1 MRASTVR
8 KVVSACSWLVAA
20 VGLILGISHSMSG
33 QTLSSPFFVAS
44 IAVFCTSLVV
54 GFAVH
59 RPSSTIAFFAIVTTA
74 AALCGLWLT
83 ERSSS
88 RNDQLGS
95 EVLFFAVQVLLAVV
109 LMLVIKSRL
118 GSRTSAVLADG
129 TIVAIG
135 AWLITWVILIRPSIA
150 ASTATSL
157 TVARGIT
164 LASAIV
170 VVFLL
175 ALLVFSDSSPTPASA
190 FFGVS
195 ISLLVVTVFLR
206 AIASRGDVSLS
217 ATTTQTPI
225 VIALGIASA
234 AFLHSTSRS
243 VTQSGVVRMS
253 PALVTRLTT
262 TTVSLIVPV
271 VVLALTDPDGSQ
283 DRIVRTISVTVLA
296 LAAMIRIVQSVRANA
311 QTQEHLIRNALTDS
325 LTGLPNRIMM
335 LQHIE
340 HSVQKNW
347 NSHKQTTVLFIDVDR
362 FKNINDSLGHSTGDN
377 VLTDIA
383 KRLLTA
389 IPETATVGR
398 ISGDEF
404 VVLDPSTESPT
415 QSVVLAERVLDAFRD
430 PIATSD
436 GDMFITASIG
446 VAYAPRGVL
455 MNADELMR
463 HADTAMYRAK
473 AAGRNCIALFD
484 ESMVDQV
491 TKRLDVET
499 ALYRALERG
508 EVRLVHQPIIDIDLG
523 IVVGFEALMRWD
535 RGDSG
540 VVAPSDFIPIAEE
553 TGTIVPL
560 GSWAINDAL
569 CQLRAWIDSGV
580 CSPTATISVN
590 VSPRQLHDPQ
600 FYTVVKNALS
610 DADVSPEQLWLEV
623 TESVV
628 ITEPVQALA
637 SLRRLNSLGVRI
649 AIDDFGTGYSSLSLL
664 QQFPIQCIK
673 IDRSF
678 VQKLESDESTHN
690 IVRTII
696 AMASA
701 MNADIIAEGIE
712 EPGQLA
718 ILSTLNCRKAQGYL
732 ISRPLEAIDIPAAI
746 NTIHE
751 QEWWK
756 TNTTGR

>member
-1 MRASTVR
+1 MRKAL
-8 KVVSACSWLVAA
+8 SALAWPVALL
-20 VGLILGISHSMSG
+20 GLALGIAHA
-33 QTLSSPFFVAS
+33 SSQSAFRSP
-44 IAVFCTSLVV
+44 SL
-54 GFAVH
+54 
-59 RPSSTIAFFAIVTTA
+59 TA
-74 AALCGLWLT
+74 AAGLFAASVVIGFFTHRPNLA
-83 ERSSS
+83 
-88 RNDQLGS
+88 LP
-95 EVLFFAVQVLLAVV
+95 FFAVLIAGTAVGGIWIARQSTSTSTQLSAEAVLLSTQLLLAIILSVV
-109 LMLVIKSRL
+109 ISLRL
-118 GSRTSAVLADG
+118 GARTRAVLADG

-150 ASTATSL
+150 ASTASSL
-157 TVARGIT
+157 TVARGLT

-175 ALLVFSDSSPTPASA
+175 ALLVFSDSSPTPSSA

-195 ISLLVVTVFLR
+195 ATLLIVTVFLR
-206 AIASRGDVSLS
+206 AIATRSDISIS
-217 ATTTQTPI
+217 AATSEVPI
-225 VIALGIASA
+225 VIALAMASA
-234 AFLHSTSRS
+234 AFLHHSSRS
-243 VTQSGVVRMS
+243 ITQSGVSRLS
-253 PALVTRLTT
+253 PPLMTRLIT

-271 VVLALTDPDGSQ
+271 VVLALTDPDSSQ
-283 DRIVRTISVTVLA
+283 DRIVRTVSVTVLA
-296 LAAMIRIVQSVRANA
+296 LAAMIRIVQSVRTNA
-311 QTQEHLIRNALTDS
+311 QTQEHLIRSALTDS

-347 NSHKQTTVLFIDVDR
+347 NSPKQTTVLFIDVDR
-362 FKNINDSLGHSTGDN
+362 FKNINDSLGHSTGDD

-389 IPETATVGR
+389 IPPTSTVGR

-404 VVLDPSTESPT
+404 VVIDSTTESPT

-430 PIATSD
+430 PVATTD

-446 VAYAPRGVL
+446 VAYAPRGIT
-455 MNADELMR
+455 MTADELMR

-491 TKRLDVET
+491 SKRLDVET
-499 ALYRALERG
+499 ALYRALERN
-508 EVRLVHQPIIDIDLG
+508 EVRLVHQPIIDVELG
-523 IVVGFEALMRWD
+523 LVVGFEALMRWD
-535 RGDSG
+535 RGDNG
-540 VVAPSDFIPIAEE
+540 VVPPADFIPVAEE

-560 GSWAINDAL
+560 GTWALNDAL
-569 CQLRAWIDSGV
+569 RQLRSWIDSGV
-580 CSPTATISVN
+580 CSPSATISVN

-600 FYTVVKNALS
+600 FFTVVKNALS
-610 DADVSPEQLWLEV
+610 DADVPADQLWLEV

-637 SLRRLNSLGVRI
+637 SLKRLNSLGVRI

-678 VQKLESDESTHN
+678 VQNLATEESTRN

-712 EPGQLA
+712 DHEQLA
-718 ILSTLNCRKAQGYL
+718 ILSDLSCKKAQGYF
-732 ISRPLEAIDIPAAI
+732 ISRPLESLDIPQAVQ
-746 NTIHE
+746 TIHS
-751 QEWWK
+751 QDWWK
-756 TNTTGR
+756 KI